1 MDSLQGL
8 KLRSTRTHLL
18 RALHIAMW
26 GAPAAMATIGISYTL
41 FEHGRLIGE
50 PAWSWPTLLELSVL
64 GVIGPLLSCLSLFW
78 AIRMAEAYLN
88 SEAQLAERNAELA
101 ALNALGAAANSSLDI
116 EKTLAVALQQT
127 IETLNA
133 AAGMLFLQE
142 GKHNGLRLEAHRGI
156 SVNMAEN
163 EVRLFPGHC
172 LCGRAVKTRQILLA
186 PDIDGDIRCTSDL
199 CLCEG
204 FRSVACAPLE
214 VKGQLVGLLQLASPN
229 VGHFTESQRDFLA
242 AIALQLGT
250 SIENARLYDAVR
262 VFNTELEK
270 KVDQRTREVESARSA
285 LAEKARQLQ
294 RLLSES
300 YRVQEDTQA
309 RIAHDMHD
317 SVTQIIVGALYE
329 TQAARQVLVNDPGRA
344 AETLQRVQGLLTE
357 VEVEIR
363 RVIYD
368 LHPPVLDQMGL
379 GVALKRLA
387 ATYQTTFDIECQ
399 FEVVGK
405 PQRMAHEA
413 EVTIYRIIQAALQN
427 IATHARAKLTTIC
440 SDFGTAA
447 FQVVIEDDGI
457 GFDPEA
463 VTRLPGEHLGLIG
476 MRQRAE
482 GLKADLT
489 VNSAPGQGTR
499 IALSIPTPVY
509 QEQ

>member
-1 MDSLQGL
+1 MYSLQGL
-8 KLRSTRTHLL
+8 KLNNSRTHLL
-18 RALHIAMW
+18 RALRMAMW

-78 AIRMAEAYLN
+78 AIRIAEAYLN

-101 ALNALGAAANSSLDI
+101 ALNALGAATNSSLDI
-116 EKTLAVALQQT
+116 EKTLAVALEQT

-133 AAGMLFLQE
+133 AAGMLFLQK

-163 EVRLFPGHC
+163 EARLVPGHC
-172 LCGRAVKTRQILLA
+172 LCGQAVKTRQILLT
-186 PDIDGDIRCTSDL
+186 PDIDGDIRCTSNL

-329 TQAARQVLVNDPGRA
+329 TQAARQVLVDDPDRA
-344 AETLQRVQGLLTE
+344 AETLRRAQGLLTE
-357 VEVEIR
+357 VEMEIR

-405 PQRMAHEA
+405 PQRMVRET

-427 IATHARAKLTTIC
+427 IATHAQAKLTTIC

-447 FQVVIEDDGI
+447 FQVVIEDDGV

-476 MRQRAE
+476 MKQRAE
-482 GLKADLT
+482 GLKAELT
-489 VNSAPGQGTR
+489 VSSAPGQGTR